1 MVYCEQMMMKEEEED
16 KEEGREDKISSSQT
30 FIFLLFSQR
39 TWSSHW
45 KGQKKRQGKEKFEP

>member
-30 FIFLLFSQR
+30 FIFLLFSQTEDMVFTLER
-39 TWSSHW
+39 AEEET
-45 KGQKKRQGKEKFEP
+45 R